1 MSLAITPELEAVLR
15 SFPSREQLAELV
27 PARYIRARAGKYLG
41 DTLTIS
47 IGTLPEAHAAIVRRL
62 YGFLQ
67 ALRDFAA
74 AHCDRGAEALGAL
87 SDFLA
92 SHGFESLIED
102 CATLRAAMTA
112 EGTREIVRQTY
123 HDVRGSS
130 LTSLVAHLEMVG
142 DGEAEPDDIGRI
154 FLLARDHLKIM
165 RNAIHDLDQ
174 AAYALDLR
182 QKQHSVE
189 LLREKWTS
197 VAHHTERGSVRVAL
211 DCDFAGWISDRCMEM
226 SSLDRVLYN
235 LINNA
240 AEHADGD
247 VVLVRAFPIDQGG
260 QRGQR
265 GQGAATHLRFA
276 VINRVRA
283 EQRAILEERL
293 HGHLELLFQGGF
305 TTGGH
310 GIGMGICGE
319 IVSHSYGLRS
329 VNDACNKG
337 YLGARIIDDCFVAW
351 FHWPAR
357 RATAA

>member
-1 MSLAITPELEAVLR
+1 MTRAATPDPEAVLR
-15 SFPSREQLAELV
+15 SFPSREQLAALA
-27 PARYIRARAGKYLG
+27 PARLIRARAGKYFG

-47 IGTLPEAHAAIVRRL
+47 IGTLPGEHAAIVRRL
-62 YGFLQ
+62 YSFLL
-67 ALRDFAA
+67 ALRDHTYQA
-74 AHCDRGAEALGAL
+74 AHRDRGVEALDAL
-87 SDFLA
+87 GDFLVR
-92 SHGFESLIED
+92 HGFESLIQE

-112 EGTREIVRQTY
+112 EATREIVRQTY

-130 LTSLVAHLEMVG
+130 LTSLVAHLEMALA
-142 DGEAEPDDIGRI
+142 GEAEPDDVARI

-182 QKQHSVE
+182 QEQHSVD

-197 VAHHTERGSVRVAL
+197 VAHHTERGSVRVVL
-211 DCDFAGWISDRCMEM
+211 DCDFSGWISDRCMEM

-247 VVLVRAFPIDQGG
+247 VVLVRAFAIDQN
-260 QRGQR
+260 
-265 GQGAATHLRFA
+265 ATTHLRFA
-276 VINRVRA
+276 VINRVRE
-283 EQRAILEERL
+283 EQRAILEDRLQGQLER
-293 HGHLELLFQGGF
+293 LFQGGF
-305 TTGGH
+305 TTAGH

-329 VNDACNKG
+329 VRDACDRG
-337 YLGARIIDDCFVAW
+337 YLGVRIIDGCFVAW

-357 RATAA
+357 RASAAA

>member
-1 MSLAITPELEAVLR
+1 MNHAITPDQEAVLR
-15 SFPSREQLAELV
+15 SFPSWEQLAALA
-27 PARYIRARAGKYLG
+27 PGRLIRARAGRYFG

-47 IGTLPEAHAAIVRRL
+47 IGALPEAHAAIVRRL
-62 YGFLQ
+62 YSFLQ
-67 ALRDFAA
+67 ALHDFAV
-74 AHCDRGAEALGAL
+74 AHRDRGAEALDGLA
-87 SDFLA
+87 DFLA
-92 SHGFESLIED
+92 RHGFESLIQD

-112 EGTREIVRQTY
+112 ETTRELVRQTY

-130 LTSLVAHLEMVG
+130 LTSLVGHLEMVLE
-142 DGEAEPDDIGRI
+142 GEAVPGDVGRI

-182 QKQHSVE
+182 QEQHSVE

-211 DCDFAGWISDRCMEM
+211 DCDFSGWISERCMEI

-247 VVLVRAFPIDQGG
+247 VVLVRAFPIDQN
-260 QRGQR
+260 
-265 GQGAATHLRFA
+265 AATHLRFA

-283 EQRAILEERL
+283 EQRAILEDRLQGQLER
-293 HGHLELLFQGGF
+293 LFQGGF
-305 TTGGH
+305 TTAGH

-329 VNDACNKG
+329 VGDACHRG
-337 YLGARIIDDCFVAW
+337 YLGARIIDGCFVAW

-357 RATAA
+357 RASADA

>member
-1 MSLAITPELEAVLR
+1 MTHAAVPASDLEAVLR
-15 SFPSREQLAELV
+15 SFPSREQLTALV
-27 PARYIRARAGKYLG
+27 PARGIHARAGRYFG

-47 IGTLPEAHAAIVRRL
+47 IGSLPGEHAAIVRRL
-62 YGFLQ
+62 YSFLV

-74 AHCDRGAEALGAL
+74 AHHDRGAEALGAL
-87 SDFLA
+87 GDFLVQ
-92 SHGFESLIED
+92 HGFESLVQD

-112 EGTREIVRQTY
+112 EATREIVRQTY

-130 LTSLVAHLEMVG
+130 LTSLVAHLEMALE
-142 DGEAEPDDIGRI
+142 GEAVPDDVGRI

-174 AAYALDLR
+174 AVYALDLR
-182 QKQHSVE
+182 QEQHSVD

-197 VAHHTERGSVRVAL
+197 VAHHTEGGSVRVVL
-211 DCDFAGWISDRCMEM
+211 DCDFAGWISERCMEM

-247 VVLVRAFPIDQGG
+247 VVLVRAFPIDQH
-260 QRGQR
+260 
-265 GQGAATHLRFA
+265 AATHLRFA
-276 VINRVRA
+276 VINRVRE
-283 EQRAILEERL
+283 EQRAILEDRLQGQLERL
-293 HGHLELLFQGGF
+293 YQGGF
-305 TTGGH
+305 TTAGH

-329 VNDACNKG
+329 VRDACDRG
-337 YLGARIIDDCFVAW
+337 YLGARILDGCFVAW

-357 RATAA
+357 RASVAS